1 LPALSVA
8 GGGVVCSKEAVVS
21 IALLSRVVEELCAI
35 VSGLD
40 ADALAPCD
48 AAEAVSVFVRGEH
61 LCAAGKALCAA
72 RATRAGE
79 HRRSGHGDPAAWL
92 AERSGEPTGAA
103 RDALEVAAALGRLR
117 GLEEALRAGELSTL
131 KARTIAEAASMDPS
145 SEQALLRLSREGSL
159 SELKDGA
166 EAIKAA
172 ARSNI
177 DEEGRY
183 EALRKGRHL
192 RTFTGRDGGFKGQI
206 ALTPDDGARL
216 LAILSPASDFFFDEA
231 RRCGRHD
238 THEAYLADALVAA
251 VTGEWPGGTEGPED
265 DDEPEGAEGDGEG
278 DAGGDGEGDAGGAGG
293 SGAGSTAGTPGQV
306 VGTPGQVAGTPG
318 QVVGAGTSGA
328 GPPDGP
334 AGEQPVEGA
343 TEQAPGRNG
352 QAGTGQGMSPAG
364 RRRRGNPDTGPPRAT
379 VICRVDLA
387 ALKRG
392 SLEPGERCEIPGVGP
407 VPLSVARELFGDCF
421 VKFVITDGIDVRSVV
436 HYGRSIPTHLKTAL
450 QLRDR
455 CCVVPGCGRTF
466 GLEYDHIVEFAKG
479 GPTTLDNLC
488 RLCRPHHSLKTH
500 KGYRIR
506 GGPGHWQWV
515 GPGRGR
521 KEGEAGGAE
530 RAGGREGA
538 TTSTPAGDDG
548 RRSAQNEPKRATR
561 STPEAVSLF

>member
-1 LPALSVA
+1 
-8 GGGVVCSKEAVVS
+8 
-21 IALLSRVVEELCAI
+21 
-35 VSGLD
+35 
-40 ADALAPCD
+40 
-48 AAEAVSVFVRGEH
+48 
-61 LCAAGKALCAA
+61 
-72 RATRAGE
+72 
-79 HRRSGHGDPAAWL
+79 
-92 AERSGEPTGAA
+92 
-103 RDALEVAAALGRLR
+103 
-117 GLEEALRAGELSTL
+117 
-131 KARTIAEAASMDPS
+131 MDPS

-251 VTGEWPGGTEGPED
+251 VTGEWPGGAGGGD
-265 DDEPEGAEGDGEG
+265 SDEPEGAEDEDEDAGEG
-278 DAGGDGEGDAGGAGG
+278 GRGEDGHDAGALGQALCAGDSSPAGAPGPG
-293 SGAGSTAGTPGQV
+293 SAAGSADGRPQV
-306 VGTPGQVAGTPG
+306 RG
-318 QVVGAGTSGA
+318 S
-328 GPPDGP
+328 D
-334 AGEQPVEGA
+334 
-343 TEQAPGRNG
+343 G
-352 QAGTGQGMSPAG
+352 QAGG
-364 RRRRGNPDTGPPRAT
+364 RASRASSGKRRRGNPDTGPPRAT
-379 VICRVDLA
+379 VICRVELA
-387 ALKRG
+387 ALLRG

-421 VKFVITDGIDVRSVV
+421 LKFVIADGIDVRTVV
-436 HYGRSIPTHLKTAL
+436 HYGRAIPAHLKTAL
-450 QLRDR
+450 QFRDR